1 MKKKYKIMISL
12 TIGVLVIGGIRIK
25 QVVDSFT
32 TEKIEY
38 QSENNDKIVNNINQQ
53 LLGYDLEQI
62 SNKEHL
68 VIEADVEELQLLI
81 KSGHL
86 TYSDIMAIYL
96 MRIKTYDQG
105 EKGLNSMISI
115 NPKAMEQ
122 AKKCDKEMLNTSI
135 IYGLPIALKDNI
147 NTNFMTTTGGTV
159 ALEGFIPSE
168 NAPLVNNLIAN
179 GGIIIGKTNLS
190 ELANF
195 MSANNPNGFTNLK
208 GQNMNPYG
216 PLTISTYGSSS
227 GSATAVSTNFATL
240 SIGTE
245 TAGSIVAPSAIQ
257 NVVGFRPTQDQSLI
271 VGVIPLAPSLDMTG
285 PITRTV
291 KDALYTYNAM
301 SNSELDSTMLDLQ
314 YLNGKKLLL
323 FKDDSDNKQITDL
336 LTKLGAT
343 YEVIEKK
350 DYNFNILDIL
360 KKEYSQSLEEYFIK
374 YNAPVSSLQA
384 LVDYNNQDKD
394 NRAKYGQSFLDMS
407 LENSSMTN
415 EELKNQLE
423 TARLLV
429 ENLLSEEND
438 GILFLDN
445 LHSELPCLAGAPELT
460 VPLYIDE
467 SNTPHGL
474 TVVTKPGEDLKAL
487 QIGYAIEMGANARQ
501 VVDLD

>member
-1 MKKKYKIMISL
+1 
-12 TIGVLVIGGIRIK
+12 
-25 QVVDSFT
+25 
-32 TEKIEY
+32 
-38 QSENNDKIVNNINQQ
+38 
-53 LLGYDLEQI
+53 
-62 SNKEHL
+62 
-68 VIEADVEELQLLI
+68 
-81 KSGHL
+81 
-86 TYSDIMAIYL
+86 
-96 MRIKTYDQG
+96 
-105 EKGLNSMISI
+105 MISI
-115 NPKAMEQ
+115 NPRAMEQ
-122 AKKCDKEMLNTSI
+122 AKKCDIEMLNTSI

-147 NTNFMTTTGGTV
+147 NTDFMTTTGGTV
-159 ALEGFIPSE
+159 ALEKFIPSE

-227 GSATAVSTNFATL
+227 GFATAVSVNFATL

-245 TAGSIVAPSAIQ
+245 TSGSIVAPSAIQ

-301 SNSELDSTMLDLQ
+301 SNNELDSTMLDSQ
-314 YLNGKKLLL
+314 YLKGKKLLI
-323 FKDDSDNKQITDL
+323 FKDDGDNKHITDL

-343 YEVIEKK
+343 YEVIDKQ

-360 KKEYSQSLEEYFIK
+360 KKEYGQSLEEYFIE
-374 YNAPVSSLQA
+374 YNAPISSLQA
-384 LVDYNNQDKD
+384 LVDYNNEDKD

-407 LENSSMTN
+407 LENGSMSN

-429 ENLLSEEND
+429 EDLLVEGND

-445 LHSELPCLAGAPELT
+445 FYSELPCLAGAPELT

-467 SNTPHGL
+467 LNTPHGL

-487 QIGYAIEMGANARQ
+487 QIGYAIEIGAKVRQ